1 LDGATLA
8 VRVQPRA
15 KRNAVEVA
23 SDGSVKVYVTAPPE
37 SGRAND
43 AVIALLSKR
52 LGVPKS
58 AIAIIRG
65 QKSRDKV
72 LRILSLTQ
80 SEVEL
85 RLAE

>member
-1 LDGATLA
+1 
-8 VRVQPRA
+8 
-15 KRNAVEVA
+15 VEVA